1 MLKILKSKR
10 GEGYID
16 VIVII
21 ISTMLVIALAVKVF
35 PVFIVKH
42 QLDTYAAELCRTA
55 EIAGEIGTET
65 TKRAEELKSETG
77 ITPVVTWSPSYIPG
91 TNRVQLNQKIDVTL
105 KYEVS
110 IGILGSMGSFPIELT
125 ARATGRSEVYWK

>member
-1 MLKILKSKR
+1 
-10 GEGYID
+10 
-16 VIVII
+16 
-21 ISTMLVIALAVKVF
+21 MLVIALAVKVF